1 MMSQFNIKSIVLA
14 TCLFAFCFSAMA
26 QVRRVTMTAK
36 NITVKLAM
44 AQLKKQTGYSF
55 VFDANTIKNLKR
67 RVNISAHN
75 APVSDVV
82 AQILQGEDVEYV
94 ISGTT
99 IAVKKKTAQRPTTQQ
114 KSNSSVTGNKVK
126 ITGRVVDEKGE
137 PIIGATVKNSSNT
150 GTVTDIDGYF
160 TLSVTENSNIS
171 VSYIGY
177 KDIDIKSANNMNIVL
192 KSDTEDLDE
201 VVVVGFGVQKKAD
214 LTGAVSSV
222 KMKDI
227 LGDRSVAT
235 TGALLEGVI
244 PGLQVT
250 SSSGEPGVG
259 FNYNIR
265 GTTSIN
271 GGSPL
276 ILVDNVPFSGPL
288 NLINPDDIE
297 SVTVLKDAASAS
309 IYGARSAFGV
319 ILITT
324 KGANKEQKMTLTYS
338 NNFTFSIPSSLPQ
351 KASPLETV
359 QAYSDAGY
367 VTYYSGQTVDTW
379 LALLNN
385 YQMHPSEYPD
395 GFSFD
400 NGVRYQLARTN
411 VIKDFLSETGFQ
423 QNHNAAISGGS
434 KKSSYRISLGYTGSD
449 GIMTTNMD
457 SYKRYN
463 AKGFINAEITK
474 WLTVQMDLSFYKSDK
489 GMPSNANYSN
499 AVWAPSYTPL
509 GMIDVNGEKLY
520 SGTVGNLT
528 RLGGQNKVGI
538 TDTRLFTKFMS
549 SPIKGLLLNFEF
561 THDNLNQT
569 ITNYSKRVLYANSSK
584 FTEEYNLDASVYSQ
598 ARSTT
603 NYTAINTYGSYSK
616 NFINHHLKLMLGYN
630 QESSHYDY
638 LSATTSHMIN
648 DDMPSISQ
656 STGEQK
662 AYDGVTEYTVQ
673 GFFGRFNYD
682 YADKYLFEAN
692 GRYDASS
699 KFPKHHRWGFF
710 PSFSIGWRVSEESFM
725 KSMQNTIS
733 NLKLRASIGSVG
745 NQNIS
750 PYQFVP
756 GMSSYKLT
764 WLNNNTQ
771 PITLNRP
778 GLVSGNFTWE
788 TVDTYNVGIDL
799 GLLNNRLNLNVDWY
813 TRYTRDML
821 TSGSQLP
828 ATLGTSAPLQN
839 VADLKSYGFELEL
852 GWQDRI
858 GKVRYNIGFNLY
870 DYKAKIIKFK
880 NNVAG
885 VIRTSSNNTY
895 VEGQRIGEIWGYV
908 TDRFYTI
915 DDFVEGSLDSNYK
928 NGILKERI
936 PHVEG
941 VNPNPGDILYKDLDG
956 NGIINSG
963 NETINDPGDRKVIG
977 NNSLRFQYGIRGG
990 LSWNNI
996 SFSFLINGVGKCDKW
1011 LANDLI
1017 FPYYYEFGTIYSHQ
1031 LNYWTTDRM
1040 NAKYPRLY
1048 ETGYRNNN
1056 YAANIRCQTKYLT
1069 NGAYM
1074 RIKNLTLSYSL
1085 PHKFLGNLGVEDL
1098 RIYVSAEN
1106 PFTFDHMPKGLDP
1119 TVTNTSSGLG
1129 YPVMSS
1135 CSFGF
1140 NLTL

>member
-1 MMSQFNIKSIVLA
+1 
-14 TCLFAFCFSAMA
+14 
-26 QVRRVTMTAK
+26 
-36 NITVKLAM
+36 M

-569 ITNYSKRVLYANSSK
+569 ITNYSKRVLYANSS
-584 FTEEYNLDASVYSQ
+584 
-598 ARSTT
+598 
-603 NYTAINTYGSYSK
+603 
-616 NFINHHLKLMLGYN
+616 
-630 QESSHYDY
+630 Y
-638 LSATTSHMIN
+638 L
-648 DDMPSISQ
+648 
-656 STGEQK
+656 
-662 AYDGVTEYTVQ
+662 
-673 GFFGRFNYD
+673 
-682 YADKYLFEAN
+682 
-692 GRYDASS
+692 
-699 KFPKHHRWGFF
+699 
-710 PSFSIGWRVSEESFM
+710 
-725 KSMQNTIS
+725 
-733 NLKLRASIGSVG
+733 
-745 NQNIS
+745 
-750 PYQFVP
+750 
-756 GMSSYKLT
+756 
-764 WLNNNTQ
+764 
-771 PITLNRP
+771 
-778 GLVSGNFTWE
+778 
-788 TVDTYNVGIDL
+788 
-799 GLLNNRLNLNVDWY
+799 
-813 TRYTRDML
+813 
-821 TSGSQLP
+821 
-828 ATLGTSAPLQN
+828 
-839 VADLKSYGFELEL
+839 
-852 GWQDRI
+852 
-858 GKVRYNIGFNLY
+858 
-870 DYKAKIIKFK
+870 
-880 NNVAG
+880 
-885 VIRTSSNNTY
+885 
-895 VEGQRIGEIWGYV
+895 
-908 TDRFYTI
+908 
-915 DDFVEGSLDSNYK
+915 
-928 NGILKERI
+928 
-936 PHVEG
+936 
-941 VNPNPGDILYKDLDG
+941 
-956 NGIINSG
+956 
-963 NETINDPGDRKVIG
+963 
-977 NNSLRFQYGIRGG
+977 
-990 LSWNNI
+990 
-996 SFSFLINGVGKCDKW
+996 
-1011 LANDLI
+1011 
-1017 FPYYYEFGTIYSHQ
+1017 
-1031 LNYWTTDRM
+1031 
-1040 NAKYPRLY
+1040 
-1048 ETGYRNNN
+1048 
-1056 YAANIRCQTKYLT
+1056 
-1069 NGAYM
+1069 
-1074 RIKNLTLSYSL
+1074 
-1085 PHKFLGNLGVEDL
+1085 
-1098 RIYVSAEN
+1098 
-1106 PFTFDHMPKGLDP
+1106 
-1119 TVTNTSSGLG
+1119 
-1129 YPVMSS
+1129 
-1135 CSFGF
+1135 
-1140 NLTL
+1140 